1 MFAGISGGDPELCSC
16 LTSGWETDVTEIGC
30 GIDSSDVT
38 TGGIL
43 EMADSSVNDV
53 VAMVSLAATVLA
65 LTTGVSLIM
74 VLID

>member
-1 MFAGISGGDPELCSC
+1 MFAGISGGGPELCSW

-38 TGGIL
+38 MGGVL